1 MKICVEGIWTILA
14 PAFIFKVVQQQL
26 LLSVS
31 IYVTTHCVVRLL
43 YRTVYNTE
51 KKSFCQVYMSSHDP
65 FGETLNMSVTSEEKT
80 KKEEERHAH
89 PSSFIF
95 PLLLPISF
103 KFLILSSF

>member
-1 MKICVEGIWTILA
+1 MA
-14 PAFIFKVVQQQL
+14 PAFIYSKSSRSNFF
-26 LLSVS
+26 SVS
-31 IYVTTHCVVRLL
+31 IYVTYHCVVRLL